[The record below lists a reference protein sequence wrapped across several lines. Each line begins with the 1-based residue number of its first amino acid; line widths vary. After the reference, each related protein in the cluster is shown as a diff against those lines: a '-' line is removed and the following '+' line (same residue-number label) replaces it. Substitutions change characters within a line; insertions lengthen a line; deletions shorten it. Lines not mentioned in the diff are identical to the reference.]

1 MTSIVKLFGG
11 DTTTEIKSFSAMA
24 EALKNQVPTLMK
36 AVESFTAAGGGLSG
50 MLSGFNTVISSH
62 PIGAAVTAIAA
73 VTIPAAISVFDD
85 YIHKTERLIEAGQK
99 AKQTISETISDYTN
113 KESFVNNSGDRF
125 DELRAGVN
133 QIPIKI
139 FHLQMKN
146 MQSTYLFAMRSK
158 KSIRNSLQATI
169 LRELLF

>member
-1 MTSIVKLFGG
+1 MSTAMTSIVKLFGG

-99 AKQTISETISDYTN
+99 AKQTISETISDYKN

-133 QIPIKI
+133 
-139 FHLQMKN
+139 
-146 MQSTYLFAMRSK
+146 
-158 KSIRNSLQATI
+158 
-169 LRELLF
+169 